1 MFIVVSY
8 DIPDNKR
15 RTKIMKTMKNYG
27 AHVQYSVFECDLQ
40 PKPYKAMRVRL
51 EKLIS
56 PKEDNIRFYFL
67 DADAVA
73 KIECIGTVPLGIA
86 PKWRIIRKLGPGE
99 VREIEN

>member
-1 MFIVVSY
+1 MFVVVSY

-27 AHVQYSVFECDLQ
+27 AHVQFSVFECDLQ
-40 PKPYKAMRVRL
+40 PKTYLAMRLRL
-51 EKLIS
+51 KKLIA

-73 KIECIGTVPLGIA
+73 KIDCIGDVPLGIA
-86 PKWRIIRKLGPGE
+86 PKWKIVRKLRPGE
-99 VREIEN
+99 IEEN